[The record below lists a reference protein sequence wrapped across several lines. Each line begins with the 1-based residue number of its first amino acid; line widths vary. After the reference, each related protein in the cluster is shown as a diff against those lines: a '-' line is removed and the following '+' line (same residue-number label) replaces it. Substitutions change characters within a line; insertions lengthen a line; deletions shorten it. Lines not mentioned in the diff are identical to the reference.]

1 MTPRRLEYRTRAAA
15 AMHAKRGVTCSAET
29 APETAPSRLVCA
41 DLAQKYP
48 DEFPAYLAKTAR
60 LIPGV
65 RSRAAAHALAWAGL
79 LVSFYLQINCG
90 AACGM

>member
-1 MTPRRLEYRTRAAA
+1 M
-15 AMHAKRGVTCSAET
+15 
-29 APETAPSRLVCA
+29 CA

-65 RSRAAAHALAWAGL
+65 RSKAAAHALAWAGL